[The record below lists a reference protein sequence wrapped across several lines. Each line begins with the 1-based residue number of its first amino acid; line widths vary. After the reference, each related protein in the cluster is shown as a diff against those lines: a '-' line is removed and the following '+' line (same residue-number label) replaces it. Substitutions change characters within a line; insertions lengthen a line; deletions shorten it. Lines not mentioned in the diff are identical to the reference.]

1 MQQFYSLELP
11 LKILTCFLPWP
22 SIFLPRRPPAAPIQN
37 APLAALASPALLPPD
52 EAVALTERR
61 ASTLRTM
68 FPLLFSR
75 HARRADLWQA
85 IVIERYLSQ
94 AANLADLEQR
104 IEQVQR
110 RRQFSWSE

>member
-1 MQQFYSLELP
+1 M
-11 LKILTCFLPWP
+11 KILPRFLPWR
-22 SIFLPRRPPAAPIQN
+22 LPPLSGRPAA
-37 APLAALASPALLPPD
+37 APPPVVPASSPVVPASLSPE
-52 EAVALTERR
+52 EAVAVTERR
-61 ASTLRTM
+61 AATLRSM

-94 AANLADLEQR
+94 AANLADLEHR
-104 IEQVQR
+104 ILEVQR

>member
-1 MQQFYSLELP
+1 LR
-11 LKILTCFLPWP
+11 ILARFMPWP
-22 SIFLPRRPPAAPIQN
+22 SVLLPRRPPATPIQT
-37 APLAALASPALLPPD
+37 ALPATPSSPALLPPD
-52 EAVALTERR
+52 EAIALTERR

-104 IEQVQR
+104 IEEVQR

>member
-1 MQQFYSLELP
+1 MF
-11 LKILTCFLPWP
+11 P
-22 SIFLPRRPPAAPIQN
+22 SRRPPAAPTQT
-37 APLAALASPALLPPD
+37 APPAAPASPALLSPD
-52 EAVALTERR
+52 EAIAVTERR

-94 AANLADLEQR
+94 AANLADLEHR
-104 IEQVQR
+104 IREVQR

>member
-1 MQQFYSLELP
+1 
-11 LKILTCFLPWP
+11 LKILTRWMPWP
-22 SIFLPRRPPAAPIQN
+22 SSFLLRRPAVEPATDVAAP
-37 APLAALASPALLPPD
+37 APSVRSRATVVPVPLAPE
-52 EAVALTERR
+52 EAVALSERR
-61 ASTLRTM
+61 AATLRAM

-94 AANLADLEQR
+94 AANVADLEQR
-104 IEQVQR
+104 IQEVQR

>member
-1 MQQFYSLELP
+1 M
-11 LKILTCFLPWP
+11 KIL
-22 SIFLPRRPPAAPIQN
+22 SRFLPRRSPPPSGRPAA
-37 APLAALASPALLPPD
+37 ASPGAVPARPTVAPASLSPE
-52 EAVALTERR
+52 EAAAVTERR
-61 ASTLRTM
+61 AATLRSM

-94 AANLADLEQR
+94 SANLADLEHR
-104 IEQVQR
+104 ILEVQR

>member
-1 MQQFYSLELP
+1 M
-11 LKILTCFLPWP
+11 KILARFMPWP
-22 SIFLPRRPPAAPIQN
+22 SMFLPRRPRAAPIQT
-37 APLAALASPALLPPD
+37 APPAAPVTPALLPPD
-52 EAVALTERR
+52 EAVALAERR

-104 IEQVQR
+104 IQEVQR